1 MRLLLDTHI
10 LLWSLVEPGRLG
22 IKLAEALNNTSNEIL
37 FSPANIW
44 EVAIKSRL
52 QRDDFAFDASR
63 IFTAAKASGFVELK
77 IDGQAA
83 IAVGH
88 LPPHHRDP
96 FDRIL
101 LAQAISAPAIF
112 CTADAALAPYAAR
125 ITFFDSIS

>member
-10 LLWSLVEPGRLG
+10 LLWALTEPGRLG
-22 IKLAEALNNTSNEIL
+22 VGLAEALGDAGNEVL

-52 QRDDFAFDASR
+52 RRDNFSFDAR
-63 IFTAAKASGFVELK
+63 QIFAAAKASGFAELR
-77 IDGQAA
+77 IDGEAA
-83 IAVGH
+83 VAAGR

-101 LAQAISAPAIF
+101 LAQAMTAPAIF
-112 CTADAALAPYAAR
+112 CTIDAALAPYAAQ
-125 ITFFDSIS
+125 ITFFDENS